1 MPEQV
6 FTQLDNSFQFAG
18 ATKEYVPAPTNKLL
32 KFHVS
37 ELETTEQINNF
48 KTNPD
53 GTENSDYGKPQP
65 VLIFKAELDEGDA
78 KGQVYSR
85 WITGYYKDGKPQYSL
100 GDKSNLGKIAGGL
113 VGSVAEF
120 TKLSAGD
127 LLGMPFQCALQ
138 PGKKD
143 PLRLTLNI
151 DKIMPPSDDQH
162 KVNVQSSKD
171 VVLNDIPDSPISDE
185 ELNALFS

>member
-1 MPEQV
+1 MPDQV
-6 FTQLDNSFQFAG
+6 FTQLESDFQFSSP
-18 ATKEYVPAPTNKLL
+18 TKEYVPAPTNKLL

-37 ELETTEQINNF
+37 ELEKTEQINSF
-48 KTNPD
+48 QKNPD
-53 GTENSDYGKPQP
+53 GSENPDYGKPQP
-65 VLIFKAELDEGDA
+65 VLIFKAELDEGLA

-100 GDKSNLGKIAGGL
+100 GEKSNLGKIAVGL

-120 TKLSAGD
+120 TKLTAGE
-127 LLGMPFQCALQ
+127 LIGMPFQCALQ

-151 DKIMPPSDDQH
+151 EKIMPPADDQI

-171 VVLNDIPDSPISDE
+171 VVLSDIPDAPMSE
-185 ELNALFS
+185 AELTELFG